1 MVVSLSS
8 YCQYPTVKVIGKDSV
23 VLMTIK
29 QGQDINQKFIDMNSD
44 IQNLKDSLIIKN
56 GDVINLSSEKNKL
69 NTSLNTMTIKSF
81 DLENENLKLKKSLQ
95 DQEDLFLSERRKWAG
110 FMMLSFVITV
120 ILGVFK

>member
-1 MVVSLSS
+1 
-8 YCQYPTVKVIGKDSV
+8 
-23 VLMTIK
+23 MTIK

-44 IQNLKDSLIIKN
+44 IQKLKDSLIIKN

-120 ILGVFK
+120 MLGVFK